1 MSHTFITTKSLEQS
15 VGTMETSAP
24 LHDTRSSCLLDTGFE
39 PVIRLI
45 DVRITHKS

>member
-24 LHDTRSSCLLDTGFE
+24 LHDTRRSCLLDALTGD
-39 PVIRLI
+39 PTYR
-45 DVRITHKS
+45 RPHYT